1 MSCCYACFAQRAAT
15 VLAALSIMACGGGGG
30 GGSGAAGSGAGD
42 TNGGSTPQV
51 VATPTITAQPAS
63 MTVTELQPASFS
75 VAASGGAPLTYQWKR
90 NGVPINGA
98 TSATFVIASALVAD
112 HSARYSA
119 VAANSAGS
127 VTSAEA
133 VLTQELPMFLLAGQS
148 NMEGNVDETL
158 FTQLLSELAAPAGT
172 DLQARLAERIRYW
185 HQVSNNGYGSY
196 GYSAKMA
203 SFEASELIRLNAA
216 GLVGANLTMPST
228 NVFCSWN
235 EFTVIPLIATINAP
249 KKRCSNTAGPELVFG
264 QALSKAGYSTTSLI
278 KVAVGGTSLYSD
290 WRSPLMG
297 GTPSTRELYAKL
309 RERIQS
315 LNTSPASVN
324 SACTSR
330 KCKWS
335 AFIWF
340 QGEAD
345 ADADDASRAAYKENL
360 KKFIANVRADTGS
373 PNLPVVIV
381 QIGAWAQS
389 LKGNKG
395 VVVADAQTA
404 VVNEDVNTRIV
415 NTADLSG
422 FFHYDPAAQF
432 IIGERISLAVQ
443 SLLAATPA
451 AK

>member
-1 MSCCYACFAQRAAT
+1 
-15 VLAALSIMACGGGGG
+15 
-30 GGSGAAGSGAGD
+30 
-42 TNGGSTPQV
+42 
-51 VATPTITAQPAS
+51 
-63 MTVTELQPASFS
+63 
-75 VAASGGAPLTYQWKR
+75 
-90 NGVPINGA
+90 
-98 TSATFVIASALVAD
+98 
-112 HSARYSA
+112 
-119 VAANSAGS
+119 
-127 VTSAEA
+127 
-133 VLTQELPMFLLAGQS
+133 
-148 NMEGNVDETL
+148 
-158 FTQLLSELAAPAGT
+158 
-172 DLQARLAERIRYW
+172 
-185 HQVSNNGYGSY
+185 
-196 GYSAKMA
+196 
-203 SFEASELIRLNAA
+203 
-216 GLVGANLTMPST
+216 
-228 NVFCSWN
+228 
-235 EFTVIPLIATINAP
+235 
-249 KKRCSNTAGPELVFG
+249 
-264 QALSKAGYSTTSLI
+264 
-278 KVAVGGTSLYSD
+278 
-290 WRSPLMG
+290 MG